1 MRIHGRIGDWPVDLT
16 LELDAGELASL
27 AAALRGAAEVAPE
40 AAPPEAAPPVV
51 EVPPA
56 PRADAAQRLWE
67 LACALLAGAGAMDGP
82 QLLGELSALAGDVQA
97 GKRLLVRLRHSPQV
111 RVEAGAQAPCYRW
124 IGAAPRP

>member
-40 AAPPEAAPPVV
+40 AAPPVV
-51 EVPPA
+51 EAPPA

-111 RVEAGAQAPCYRW
+111 SVEAGAQAPCYRW